1 MSLRAVF
8 FDMGDTLVQ
17 AQGVPDAWRPA
28 VLEAI
33 ERDFGK
39 RWWAEPLYDA
49 DIRRPPKDE
58 PLRQETNRWLADWL
72 SAKGEVLTA
81 DEIERLRV
89 DFARP
94 LPLAYTLTPGAA
106 EALRW
111 CKERQLAVVVVTNT
125 ISRGDEQVRNDF
137 VRFDLSDA
145 VDHVITSYSTGWEKP
160 HPAIF
165 ERALACA
172 GVAASQ
178 TCMVGDRL
186 DLDVIGPQRLG
197 MRAVWMCRDDGQHA
211 AAAPDA
217 KIASLLELPAVL
229 ETWLRTDLQ
238 WS

>member
-8 FDMGDTLVQ
+8 FDMGDTLIQ
-17 AQGVPDAWRPA
+17 AKGVADAWRPA

-33 ERDFGK
+33 ERDFGT

-49 DIRRPPKDE
+49 DIRRPPEDE
-58 PLRQETNRWLADWL
+58 PHRQETNRWLAEWL
-72 SAKGEVLTA
+72 RAKGEVLTV

-94 LPLAYTLTPGAA
+94 LPLAYALTPGAA

-125 ISRGDEQVRNDF
+125 ISRGDDEVRNDF
-137 VRFDLSDA
+137 ARFDLGDA

-172 GVAASQ
+172 SVTAAE

-197 MRAVWMCRDDGQHA
+197 IRAVLMCADDGQHGT
-211 AAAPDA
+211 AAPDA
-217 KIASLLELPAVL
+217 KIGSLLELPAVL
-229 ETWLRTDLQ
+229 EAWLAH
-238 WS
+238 